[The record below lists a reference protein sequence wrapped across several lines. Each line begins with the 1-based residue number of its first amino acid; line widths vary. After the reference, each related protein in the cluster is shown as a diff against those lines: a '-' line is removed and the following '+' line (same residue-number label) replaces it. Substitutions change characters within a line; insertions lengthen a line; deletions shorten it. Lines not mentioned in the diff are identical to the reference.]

1 LENVPQDN
9 RWSKYPDER
18 GYQKKGA
25 LHMSNYDNE
34 IFELRQRIVKLENQI
49 AFILQQQGL
58 NYHEEENM
66 GVSPE
71 IINLMREGK
80 KIQAIKLSRQ
90 ETGAGLK
97 QAKEFVDSLEV

>member
-1 LENVPQDN
+1 
-9 RWSKYPDER
+9 
-18 GYQKKGA
+18 
-25 LHMSNYDNE
+25 MSNYDNE
-34 IFELRQRIVKLENQI
+34 IFELRQRIVKLESQI
-49 AFILQQQGL
+49 AFILQQEGL
-58 NYHEEENM
+58 DYCEEQNM

-80 KIQAIKLSRQ
+80 KIQAIKLYRQ

>member
-1 LENVPQDN
+1 
-9 RWSKYPDER
+9 
-18 GYQKKGA
+18 
-25 LHMSNYDNE
+25 MSSYDHE
-34 IFELRQRIVKLENQI
+34 IFELRQRIGKLENQI

-58 NYHEEENM
+58 NYREEENL

-71 IINLMREGK
+71 IINLMRQGK
-80 KIQAIKLSRQ
+80 KIQAIKLYRQ